1 MQNRAE
7 SVGFLQGILIFLF
20 YEMFFS
26 LFKILFFLL
35 RYTSVNIESF
45 YSKAI
50 FDDVHQFYEVE
61 ITQNNILKR
70 SAEDKVVFLSRAV
83 SLTCQICF
91 SQI

>member
-20 YEMFFS
+20 YEIFFS

-50 FDDVHQFYEVE
+50 FGDVHQFYEVE
-61 ITQNNILKR
+61 ITQNRIY
-70 SAEDKVVFLSRAV
+70 
-83 SLTCQICF
+83 
-91 SQI
+91 

>member
-35 RYTSVNIESF
+35 RYTSVNTESF

-61 ITQNNILKR
+61 ITQNRIY
-70 SAEDKVVFLSRAV
+70 
-83 SLTCQICF
+83 
-91 SQI
+91 